1 MQKYYR
7 EKETISKGREET
19 QQEITASKMK
29 VYEIKEMKVNHLSEI
44 KIQRRAIRDEGE
56 SSEKVI

>member
-1 MQKYYR
+1 
-7 EKETISKGREET
+7 
-19 QQEITASKMK
+19 MK
-29 VYEIKEMKVNHLSEI
+29 VYEIKEMKVKEMKLNHLSEI